1 MSTTFGLMHMWSQ
14 GDIVTRAIALVLLC
28 MSMISWVIIVGK
40 LSTHL
45 RYTYKIDRFLIQFW
59 SSENNVEACG
69 LLKQADSLGAFSSM
83 ADQAL
88 RANNSFE
95 QRTAKGI
102 GAQTDRGEFIART
115 LQHGIM
121 MAQTRIESGLTVL
134 ASVGATA
141 PFIGLL
147 GTVWGIYHALVGLSG
162 LKQVGLDQVAG
173 PVGEALVMT
182 AAGLFVAIPAV
193 LAYNTC
199 TRANRLIIARLDG
212 FAHGL
217 HNYLVG
223 GVHGSEMSM
232 KDEVQTL
239 NGRQ

>member
-1 MSTTFGLMHMWSQ
+1 MNTSFGLMHIWSQ
-14 GDIVTRAIALVLLC
+14 GDIVTRAIAIVLLF
-28 MSMISWVIIVGK
+28 MSVISWVIIVGK

-45 RYTYKIDRFLIQFW
+45 GYTYKIDRFLIQFW
-59 SSENNVEACG
+59 SSENNVDARSVLE
-69 LLKQADSLGAFSSM
+69 QADSCGAFSRM
-83 ADQAL
+83 ANQAL
-88 RANNSFE
+88 LASESFE
-95 QRTAKGI
+95 QRTVMGI

-115 LQHGIM
+115 LQQSIM

-141 PFIGLL
+141 PFVGLL

-162 LKQVGLDQVAG
+162 VKQVGLDQVAG

-193 LAYNTC
+193 LAYNAC

-223 GVHGSEMSM
+223 GV
-232 KDEVQTL
+232 
-239 NGRQ
+239 R

>member
-1 MSTTFGLMHMWSQ
+1 MNTSFGLMHIWSQ
-14 GDIVTRAIALVLLC
+14 GDIVTRAIAIVLLF
-28 MSMISWVIIVGK
+28 MSVISWVIIVGK

-45 RYTYKIDRFLIQFW
+45 GYPYKIDRFLIQFW
-59 SSENNVEACG
+59 SSENNVDACSV
-69 LLKQADSLGAFSSM
+69 LEQADSYGAFSRM
-83 ADQAL
+83 ANQAL
-88 RANNSFE
+88 LANDSFE
-95 QRTAKGI
+95 QRTAMGI
-102 GAQTDRGEFIART
+102 GAQTDRGEFISRT
-115 LQHGIM
+115 LQQSIM

-141 PFIGLL
+141 PFVGLL

-162 LKQVGLDQVAG
+162 VKQVGLDQVAG

-193 LAYNTC
+193 LAYNAC

-217 HNYLVG
+217 HNFLVG
-223 GVHGSEMSM
+223 GV
-232 KDEVQTL
+232 
-239 NGRQ
+239 R

>member
-1 MSTTFGLMHMWSQ
+1 MNTSFGLMHIWSQ
-14 GDIVTRAIALVLLC
+14 GDIVTRAIAIVLLF
-28 MSMISWVIIVGK
+28 MSVISWVIIVGK

-45 RYTYKIDRFLIQFW
+45 GYTYKIDRFLIQFW
-59 SSENNVEACG
+59 SSENNVDARSVLE
-69 LLKQADSLGAFSSM
+69 QTDSYGAFSRM
-83 ADQAL
+83 ANQAL
-88 RANNSFE
+88 LANDSFE
-95 QRTAKGI
+95 QRTAMGI

-115 LQHGIM
+115 LQQSIM

-141 PFIGLL
+141 PFVGLL

-162 LKQVGLDQVAG
+162 VKQVGLDQVAG

-193 LAYNTC
+193 LAYNAC
-199 TRANRLIIARLDG
+199 TRSNRLIIARLDG

-223 GVHGSEMSM
+223 GV
-232 KDEVQTL
+232 
-239 NGRQ
+239 R